1 VARVQ
6 NVSGPSSAAAGQQ
19 VVYRVSAF
27 DHPNPPAAERSK
39 VSWLIKTP
47 GGAALTHL
55 SRSGPEL
62 RLTIPDSW
70 AGQTAIVMPYVNA
83 PSAAVAVN
91 TAIAPLNGDLPILPP
106 KSPRRVEV
114 MTQGG
119 RYYASVDGEPRF
131 YLGADVRYGDRRG
144 LMNSSNPP
152 GPRYRPEEYEAE
164 HGDWAWYLFPTI
176 VCESKGHFTCLN
188 TYDRAAFTFGHIQ
201 LGAHTPN
208 DNFVSFFREIL
219 AEPSAMEYF
228 PDLTLDG
235 GRICCRTDRGLSP
248 LESPDATTELMN
260 YFNATPKEVDHAEA
274 DRAARL
280 VDWSLRHKR
289 VRDIQVAFSVREQK
303 RKLAT
308 HAKKLPLDGVTDKL
322 CIVVLDILHQG
333 RGRYPAIRAAL
344 LADDPFDALLA
355 IGASQYRERIATLRA
370 GIKDLEAA
378 GRVGRNV
385 YDAES
390 DRFVVPSG
398 A

>member
-1 VARVQ
+1 MARVQ
-6 NVSGPSSAAAGQQ
+6 NVSGPPAAAAGDR
-19 VVYRVSAF
+19 VVYRVTAF
-27 DHPNPPAAERSK
+27 DHPRPPADETSR
-39 VSWLIKTP
+39 VSWLVKTP
-47 GGAALTHL
+47 SGAALTNVP
-55 SRSGPEL
+55 RTGPEL

-70 AGQTAIVMPYVNA
+70 AGQTAIVMPFIHA
-83 PSAAVAVN
+83 PSAAVAVS
-91 TAIAPLNGDLPILPP
+91 TAIRVRHDDLPTLPP
-106 KSPRRVEV
+106 RRPRNVEIV
-114 MTQGG
+114 KQDS
-119 RYYASVDGEPRF
+119 RFYASVDGEPRF

-208 DNFVSFFREIL
+208 DNFVSFFRELL
-219 AEPSAMEYF
+219 AEQSAAEYF
-228 PDLTLDG
+228 PDLAVES
-235 GRICCRTDRGLSP
+235 GRVCCRIDGTLSP
-248 LESPDATTELMN
+248 LESATATTALMT
-260 YFNATPKEVDHAEA
+260 YFNATPREVDNAEA
-274 DRAARL
+274 ERAARL

-289 VRDIQVAFSVREQK
+289 VRDIQVAFSVREQT
-303 RKLAT
+303 RKLAA
-308 HAKKLPLDGVTDKL
+308 HAKKVPLDGVTDKL

-333 RGRYPAIRAAL
+333 RGSYPSIRAAL
-344 LADDPFDALLA
+344 GADDPFDALLA
-355 IGASQYRERIATLRA
+355 IGASHYRERVSTLRA

-385 YDAES
+385 YDVAS
-390 DRFVVPSG
+390 GRFVVPFG